1 MFEPGN
7 PDDSSQLW
15 LPGESPAEGAG
26 EGTTRARFLQQAAER
41 TALLFGGG
49 LAASRLLGADNAFA
63 RNTGAKPP
71 EGVHRFHS
79 RPDLVAPIVSVLR
92 AGHTADG
99 YVFIAPSSGPGARGP
114 MIFNNRGEIIWFHPT
129 KPRIATNFRT
139 ALYKGQ
145 PVLTW
150 WEGTTSAGLGVGS
163 HVIFDS
169 SYKQIANFPAGGGRQ
184 SDLHEFQITPHGTA
198 LVSSYET
205 KYMDLRP
212 YGGSA
217 NGKVV
222 GGIFQE
228 LEIPTAK
235 VLFEWRSLDHV
246 TLDESHQRPG
256 ANFFDYF
263 HINSVDIDGDGN
275 YLVSARNTWAV
286 YKVARKTGKV
296 IWRLGG
302 KKSTFSMGKGTVFA
316 WQHDARHHAGGKEI
330 SIFDDGGAPIV
341 EPQSRILVIA
351 LDLKRKQATLARRYT
366 HRPGRLQAHFMGN
379 AQILPNGNVIA
390 GWGSEP
396 YITEWSRDGALV
408 FDAKLPR
415 GGQNYRAFRFPWVGH
430 PVKPPRI
437 GANGTGIGRRVY
449 ASWNGATELAAW
461 QLLTGT
467 TDTNLTPAGTTP
479 KAGFETAL
487 VPRPGARYAAVVALD
502 KGGKPLHRSGTLKL

>member
-1 MFEPGN
+1 M
-7 PDDSSQLW
+7 LH
-15 LPGESPAEGAG
+15 AG
-26 EGTTRARFLQQAAER
+26 E
-41 TALLFGGG
+41 
-49 LAASRLLGADNAFA
+49 
-63 RNTGAKPP
+63 TGA
-71 EGVHRFHS
+71 
-79 RPDLVAPIVSVLR
+79 
-92 AGHTADG
+92 G

-114 MIFNNRGEIIWFHPT
+114 MIFDNRGDIVWFHPT

-139 ALYKGQ
+139 ALYRGR

-205 KYMDLRP
+205 RYMDLRA
-212 YGGSA
+212 YGGSQ
-217 NGKVV
+217 NGEVV
-222 GGIFQE
+222 GGVFQE
-228 LEIPTAK
+228 IEIPSAK

-263 HINSVDIDGDGN
+263 HINSIDIDGDGN
-275 YLVSARNTWAV
+275 YLVSARSTWAV
-286 YKVARKTGKV
+286 YKIARKTGKV

-302 KKSTFSMGKGTVFA
+302 KKSDFSMGRGTVFA

-330 SIFDDGGAPIV
+330 TIFDDGGAPTV

-351 LDLKRKQATLARRYT
+351 LDLKRMQATLARTYT
-366 HRPGRLQAHFMGN
+366 HHPGRLQAHFMGN
-379 AQILPNGNVIA
+379 AQVLPNGNVIA

-396 YITEWSRDGALV
+396 YVTEWNHDGAIE
-408 FDAKLPR
+408 FDAKLPS

-430 PVKPPRI
+430 PSKPPRI
-437 GANGTGIGRRVY
+437 GADGKGRARRVY
-449 ASWNGATELAAW
+449 ASWNGATEVVAW
-461 QLLTGT
+461 RLDSGKTTGA
-467 TDTNLTPAGTTP
+467 LTPGATVP
-479 KAGFETAL
+479 KKGFETELAQ
-487 VPRPGARYAAVVALD
+487 PPTGARYAAAVALD
-502 KGGKPLHRSGTLKL
+502 KHGKPLKTSATLPI

>member
-7 PDDSSQLW
+7 PDDSSRLW
-15 LPGESPAEGAG
+15 LPGEGVEDDCDR
-26 EGTTRARFLQQAAER
+26 TTRTAFLQRMAAGG
-41 TALLFGGG
+41 TALVFGGG
-49 LAASRLLGADNAFA
+49 FAASRLIGPDGAFA
-63 RNTGAKPP
+63 RTTKAKPD
-71 EGVHRFHS
+71 GIHHFHS
-79 RPDLVAPIVSVLR
+79 RPDLVAPIVSVLH
-92 AGHTADG
+92 AGKTGDG

-114 MIFNNRGEIIWFHPT
+114 MIFDNRGEIIWFHPT
-129 KPRIATNFRT
+129 KARIATNFRT

-163 HVIFDS
+163 HVIFNS

-184 SDLHEFQITPHGTA
+184 SDLHEFQITSHGTA

-212 YGGSA
+212 YGGSR
-217 NGKVV
+217 NSKVI
-222 GGIFQE
+222 GGVFQE
-228 LEIPTAK
+228 IEIPSAK

-263 HINSVDIDGDGN
+263 HINSIDIDSDGN
-275 YLVSARNTWAV
+275 YLVSARSTWAV
-286 YKVARKTGKV
+286 YKIARKTGKV

-302 KKSTFSMGKGTVFA
+302 KKSDFSMGKGTVFA
-316 WQHDARHHAGGKEI
+316 WQHDARHHTGGKEI
-330 SIFDDGGAPIV
+330 TIFDDGGAPTV

-351 LDLKRKQATLARRYT
+351 LDLKRKQATLARKYT
-366 HRPGRLQAHFMGN
+366 HHPGRLQAHFMGN
-379 AQILPNGNVIA
+379 AQVLPNGNVIA
-390 GWGSEP
+390 GWGGEP
-396 YITEWSRDGALV
+396 YITEWNHNGRIE

-430 PVKPPRI
+430 PSKPPRI
-437 GANGTGIGRRVY
+437 GSAGTGSARRVY
-449 ASWNGATELAAW
+449 ASWNGATEVAAW

-467 TDTNLTPAGTTP
+467 TAANLTPAGTTP

-487 VPRPGARYAAVVALD
+487 VPRPGSRYAAAVALD
-502 KGGKPLHRSGTLKL
+502 THGKPLHRSSTFKL